1 MENGHEEDD
10 EERKLTRKIA
20 GLELNSSDNE
30 LPFSA
35 LSNSNFSNSN
45 TNDHHHNNDSLFQV
59 MKAVEAAEATIKQQ
73 AEENTRLR
81 AELQRKAQELEK
93 SKIGESMAQ
102 GSHSLNPWNERN
114 QSPYEVYHSD
124 MIGNPEDKA
133 RSMISNATVDA
144 YGMMVGHH
152 GLKAGSEDT
161 SLGRVEN
168 HSERSNTNGRL
179 KVSPDALAP
188 DGSNVSRLSSPS
200 PASVSPG
207 RYQMEGDY
215 EPQFNV
221 SSSGA
226 MQMAEVNN
234 SNRLLKQD
242 FAFKIREHEEESLQL
257 RKRLADY
264 SAKEAQIRNEKYVL
278 EKRIAYMRLAF
289 DQQQQDLV
297 DAASKALSY
306 RQDII
311 EENIRLTYELQAC
324 VSHLAF
330 LHLPFYLAAQQER
343 STFVSSLMPLL
354 AEYSLQP
361 PVPDAQSIVS
371 NVRVLFRHLQEK
383 LILTESKLKES
394 EYQLAPWHSDVSH
407 SNVTLQSPAHSVGV
421 GLVTTAVD
429 KNGLELVPQ
438 QMYSRGNAPMASS
451 DSQIATDWDTPSHQ
465 QRELGGG
472 AKNLDMDDA
481 GRYSPLASRSSA
493 VRDVPE
499 QFAVTKGDSHAMQY
513 NTDNTKQV
521 TFRESVSN
529 SEMDDL
535 EADGQQNDREL
546 QSNWGSSTPY
556 TTTID
561 DPSNSYSPYLPPVLE
576 EPSSSFSEAA
586 DDDPLPAIEGLQI
599 SGDAFPGQEL
609 QASGYSINGTTSCN
623 FEWVRHFEDGSV
635 DYIDGA
641 KQPNYLVTA
650 DDVDTY
656 LAIEVHPLDDRKR
669 KGELVKV
676 FANENRKI
684 ACDTEMQNHIE
695 RTLSNGHVSYRV
707 SLSANYLD
715 IWEPA
720 TLVIKRDSYNIKCSA
735 PNGAV
740 VSEKFSPKTS
750 VSIPYGQPTQF
761 IVNCASGG
769 QHLLRTD
776 NDSADVSCVRDAIVL
791 TMRLFIIKVQKVTFL
806 IPLYR

>member
-234 SNRLLKQD
+234 SNRLLKQ
-242 FAFKIREHEEESLQL
+242 IREHEEESLQL

-264 SAKEAQIRNEKYVL
+264 SAK
-278 EKRIAYMRLAF
+278 
-289 DQQQQDLV
+289 QQDLV

-311 EENIRLTYELQAC
+311 EENIRLTYELQ
-324 VSHLAF
+324 
-330 LHLPFYLAAQQER
+330 AAQQER

-421 GLVTTAVD
+421 GLD

-791 TMRLFIIKVQKVTFL
+791 TMRLFIIKAGEKRKGKKRGLFFNFGGL
-806 IPLYR
+806 E

>member
-278 EKRIAYMRLAF
+278 EKRIAYMRLA
-289 DQQQQDLV
+289 
-297 DAASKALSY
+297 
-306 RQDII
+306 
-311 EENIRLTYELQAC
+311 
-324 VSHLAF
+324 
-330 LHLPFYLAAQQER
+330 AQQER

-421 GLVTTAVD
+421 GLD

>member
-10 EERKLTRKIA
+10 EERNIARKFA
-20 GLELNSSDNE
+20 GMELSSRGGNE
-30 LPFSA
+30 LQS
-35 LSNSNFSNSN
+35 SNSNFSNDDDNRISR
-45 TNDHHHNNDSLFQV
+45 HSHHNSDSLFQV

-73 AEENTRLR
+73 VEENNRLR
-81 AELQRKAQELEK
+81 AELHKKGEELEK
-93 SKIGESMAQ
+93 AKIGAPVAQ
-102 GSHSLNPWNERN
+102 GSHSTLPWNGRIQN
-114 QSPYEVYHSD
+114 PYEIYQSD
-124 MIGNPEDKA
+124 LLSNPEDKA
-133 RSMISNATVDA
+133 RSINSNASVDPYA
-144 YGMMVGHH
+144 MMVSHQGS
-152 GLKAGSEDT
+152 KAETED
-161 SLGRVEN
+161 RVEIY
-168 HSERSNTNGRL
+168 SERSNINGRL
-179 KVSPDALAP
+179 KASPDVHAP
-188 DGSNVSRLSSPS
+188 DGSNVSRFSSPS
-200 PASVSPG
+200 LPSVSPG

-215 EPQFNV
+215 EPQSNV
-221 SSSGA
+221 SSRGA

-234 SNRLLKQD
+234 SNSLLKQD
-242 FAFKIREHEEESLQL
+242 LAFKIREHEEETIQL

-264 SAKEAQIRNEKYVL
+264 SVKEAQIRNEKYVL

-311 EENIRLTYELQAC
+311 EENIRLTYELQA
-324 VSHLAF
+324 
-330 LHLPFYLAAQQER
+330 AQQER

-394 EYQLAPWHSDVSH
+394 QYQLAPWQSDASH
-407 SNVTLQSPAHSVGV
+407 SNVALQSPAHSVGV
-421 GLVTTAVD
+421 GLD

-438 QMYSRGNAPMASS
+438 QTYSRVNATVTSS
-451 DSQIATDWDTPSHQ
+451 AASQIATDWDTPSHQ
-465 QRELGGG
+465 QTGLGGGG

-481 GRYSPLASRSSA
+481 GRYSPLASRNPA
-493 VRDVPE
+493 ARDMPE
-499 QFAVTKGDSHAMQY
+499 QFAATNAMQY
-513 NTDNTKQV
+513 NTDNAKQV
-521 TFRESVSN
+521 TFRDSVSN
-529 SEMDDL
+529 SETDDL

-546 QSNWGSSTPY
+546 QSNWASGTPY
-556 TTTID
+556 TTNVD
-561 DPSNSYSPYLPPVLE
+561 DPTSSYSPYLPPVLE

-599 SGDAFPGQEL
+599 SGEAFPGQEL

-684 ACDTEMQNHIE
+684 ACDAEMQNHIE
-695 RTLSNGHVSYRV
+695 RTLSNGHATYKV

-720 TLVIKRDSYNIKCSA
+720 TLVIKRDSYNIKCST

-740 VSEKFSPKTS
+740 ISEKISSKTS
-750 VSIPYGQPTQF
+750 VSIPYGHPTEF
-761 IVNCASGG
+761 VVNGATGG
-769 QHLLRTD
+769 QHLLRAD
-776 NDSADVSCVRDAIVL
+776 NDSTEVSCVRDAIVL
-791 TMRLFIIKVQKVTFL
+791 TMRLFIIKAGEKRKGKKRGLFFNK
-806 IPLYR
+806 